1 MPNSSRLVFPAT
13 TAPAFSSCST
23 TVALNGLVK
32 VSRIPDAQVVGSS
45 RVQMLS
51 LNEIRRPS
59 AGDLGFP
66 GGPSAL
72 GILDRVTGC

>member
-1 MPNSSRLVFPAT
+1 MPNSSRLVFPAV

-32 VSRIPDAQVVGSS
+32 ESRIPEAQVVGSS

-51 LNEIRRPS
+51 LKEIRRPS
-59 AGDLGFP
+59 TGDLDFSGRP
-66 GGPSAL
+66 LAQ
-72 GILDRVTGC
+72 RN